1 MRVSMLGFRAIILET
16 QWVGD
21 HPGNWE
27 LWVPGQLEP
36 PLIVLAKGSAC
47 IALKKKL
54 PPGCLKAWSLQA
66 NYHNYSERI
75 HYLFPF
81 FVL

>member
-1 MRVSMLGFRAIILET
+1 MGEGGVWRRGGVRMRVSMLDFRAIILET

-27 LWVPGQLEP
+27 LWVPGQPEP

-47 IALKKKL
+47 IALKKITPWMFK
-54 PPGCLKAWSLQA
+54 SLEFAGQL
-66 NYHNYSERI
+66 S
-75 HYLFPF
+75 
-81 FVL
+81 